1 MEVGGHFT
9 FSVYPVLVLMYLLF
23 SSFTKNSVSNSLTQR
38 ISGKPK
44 SLVDETPV
52 QSSKAIVDLADS
64 TNQGGLKAE
73 ASVSSGAGDNTKQ
86 GYTVVNKEGSLR
98 SPQRARVAFREPR
111 SEPRPAKQRKL
122 VRFISED
129 SSWHPFNYDRLHLVL

>member
-73 ASVSSGAGDNTKQ
+73 ASVSSGADNTKQ
-86 GYTVVNKEGSLR
+86 GYTVVNNEASLR
-98 SPQRARVAFREPR
+98 SPQRTRVAFREPR

-129 SSWHPFNYDRLHLVL
+129 SSWHPFNYYRLHLVL